1 MGPACYA
8 GSLGINARYLMA
20 VHEDDVL
27 HVDGDGVLPRGAL
40 VLHRA
45 AVHQPVRRPLQ
56 ADGAVRLAGWL
67 GRQRRVRRRVAVD
80 DDGARRR
87 QRQLAAAAAVAVSG
101 SGAVLRQYLWIIE
114 RTLDYS
120 TVQRNFFNSSNLEQE
135 IRRL

>member
-1 MGPACYA
+1 
-8 GSLGINARYLMA
+8 MA

-56 ADGAVRLAGWL
+56 ADGAVRLG
-67 GRQRRVRRRVAVD
+67 GRLVPQRRMRRRVAVD

-87 QRQLAAAAAVAVSG
+87 QRQLAVAAAVAVSG
-101 SGAVLRQYLWIIE
+101 AGAVLRQYLWVNE
-114 RTLDYS
+114 RKLDYS
-120 TVQRNFFNSSNLEQE
+120 TAQRIFSRTSSSFEQE
-135 IRRL
+135 IHSDFSVVWGHT